1 MRPREIGSLVKQA
14 GTEWLEDKVPRLGA
28 ALAYYTVFAIAPV
41 LILAIAIAGLVF
53 SREAVQRQVL
63 GQLRDL
69 VGEQGG
75 EAVRSMLVSAGESG
89 YTATA
94 VGIALLLISAMALF
108 GQLQDAMNTIW
119 RVRPKPGRGVRGF
132 LKDRLLSLTMV
143 LGTAFLLLVSLV
155 VSTVLAAV
163 VSLLG
168 ARQIGI
174 TGQVVDAVISLAV
187 FTPLFAMIYRYLP
200 DAEIVWKDVWL
211 GAGLTAVLFVLGKVL
226 IGLYIGHSAIA
237 SVFGSA
243 GSLVVLLIWAYYAA
257 QIFLFGAELT
267 RVYANRFGS
276 RIVPEPGAVAV
287 TDEQREAQGMAPA
300 GEGRGAGQR

>member
-14 GTEWLEDKVPRLGA
+14 GTEWLDDRVPRLGA

-41 LILAIAIAGLVF
+41 LILAIALAGLVF
-53 SREAVQRQVL
+53 GREAVRGRVLEQV
-63 GQLRDL
+63 QDL

-75 EAVRSMLVSAGESG
+75 EAIRAMLVSAGESG
-89 YTATA
+89 YTAT
-94 VGIALLLISAMALF
+94 VIGIALLMVSAMAFF

-155 VSTVLAAV
+155 VSTALAAA

-168 ARQIGI
+168 GWQFGV
-174 TGQVVDAVISLAV
+174 TGQMINAVISLAV

-200 DAEIVWKDVWL
+200 DAEIAWKDVWL
-211 GAGLTAVLFVLGKVL
+211 GAGLTGVLFVLGKVL
-226 IGLYIGHSAIA
+226 IGLYIGHSRVA
-237 SVFGSA
+237 SIFASA
-243 GSLVVLLIWAYYAA
+243 GSLVVLQIWAYYAA
-257 QIFLFGAELT
+257 QVFLFGAELT
-267 RVYANRFGS
+267 KVYANRFGS
-276 RIVPEPGAVAV
+276 QIVPKPGAVSI
-287 TDEQREAQGMAPA
+287 TDEERGAQGMAPA
-300 GEGRGAGQR
+300 REGPGSGQG